1 MFRRTFIGLATTSG
15 LALAGFGLI
24 GRSKAKLNDGV
35 EIGSYIN
42 SQSIKM
48 RNELINYFE
57 AHAYRPV
64 QPLPL
69 VTGIEFNGG
78 LVFDDDTSQMGSNE
92 YCIQASARVDD
103 IDEKNKPGTLPLFHI
118 IALSSARGIRP
129 NQSIDLSL
137 RFIVDQLGL
146 VPSRLRVTGTKNLL
160 AHLPLLKKY
169 GLQES
174 QIRFVDFNDARA
186 AGKGSGYFEPKGHPR
201 SPSFETYS
209 IEYVMPNGQEI
220 EIAEIGLDGTG
231 LGLGIERLTMAR
243 HNQLLNWTQGLKSFR
258 DAVQASAKRQSLPLP
273 KGYYEI
279 LGLSQPT

>member
-1 MFRRTFIGLATTSG
+1 
-15 LALAGFGLI
+15 
-24 GRSKAKLNDGV
+24 
-35 EIGSYIN
+35 
-42 SQSIKM
+42 M

-69 VTGIEFNGG
+69 VTGIEIYGG
-78 LVFDDDTSQMGSNE
+78 LEFDDDTSQMGSNE

-118 IALSSARGIRP
+118 IALSSAGGIRP

-137 RFIVDQLGL
+137 KFIVDQLGL

-160 AHLPLLKKY
+160 AHLPLLEKY

-186 AGKGSGYFEPKGHPR
+186 AGKGPGYLDPKAHPR
-201 SPSFETYS
+201 SPSSET
-209 IEYVMPNGQEI
+209 
-220 EIAEIGLDGTG
+220 
-231 LGLGIERLTMAR
+231 
-243 HNQLLNWTQGLKSFR
+243 
-258 DAVQASAKRQSLPLP
+258 
-273 KGYYEI
+273 
-279 LGLSQPT
+279 